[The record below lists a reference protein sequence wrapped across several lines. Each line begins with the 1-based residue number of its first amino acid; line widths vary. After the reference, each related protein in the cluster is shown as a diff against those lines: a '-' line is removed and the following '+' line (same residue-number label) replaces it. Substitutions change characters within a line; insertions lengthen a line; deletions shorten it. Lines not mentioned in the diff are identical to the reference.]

1 MSYTETTN
9 IKLKKPATGTPGADW
24 KTYMDENFETLDTEI
39 ANRHKKNEDIL
50 PDADIVRSLGS
61 AIKWF
66 LNGFFS
72 QLTLGGVIR
81 TSWPTAV
88 AGSNGNV
95 FYSGSITLNGQNGVT
110 VTHNKGD
117 TSYIVK
123 LMPRDVVPHG
133 SVGDMSVVRAAN
145 TVSVYN
151 SGFAGGIAEIEIS
164 NIA

>member
-1 MSYTETTN
+1 MGYTETTN

-24 KTYMDENFETLDTEI
+24 KTYMDQNFETLDTEI
-39 ANRHKKNEDIL
+39 ANRHKKNEDII
-50 PDADIVRSLGS
+50 PDTDILRSIGS
-61 AIKWF
+61 AIKRF
-66 LNGFFS
+66 LNGHFS
-72 QLTLGGVIR
+72 QLTLGGITR

-95 FYSGSITLNGQNGVT
+95 FYSGAVTLNGQDGVT

-123 LMPRDVVPHG
+123 LMPRDIVPHG
-133 SVGDMSVVRAAN
+133 SVGDISVGRAAN
-145 TVSVYN
+145 TVTIYN
-151 SGFAGGIAEIEIS
+151 TGFAGGTADIEIS